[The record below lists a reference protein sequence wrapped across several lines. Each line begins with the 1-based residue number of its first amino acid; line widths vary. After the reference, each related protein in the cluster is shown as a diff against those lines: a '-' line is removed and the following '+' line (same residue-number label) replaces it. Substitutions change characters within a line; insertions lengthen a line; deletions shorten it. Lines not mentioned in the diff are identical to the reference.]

1 MKIPIADGNKKYF
14 LFLVLLEFLNVN
26 SPHHFFAVCNR
37 GFFKRLTVTQFFY
50 YSCFFKF
57 PFEFL
62 QSFFDVFAF
71 FYWNY
76 NHNYFKN

>member
-1 MKIPIADGNKKYF
+1 MKLLDIDSTHH
-14 LFLVLLEFLNVN
+14 LFTVRY
-26 SPHHFFAVCNR
+26 R
-37 GFFKRLTVTQFFY
+37 GFLKRLTTTQFFY
-50 YSCFFKF
+50 YTCFLKF

-76 NHNYFKN
+76 NHNYIRN